1 MCNYVITY
9 TLINCLLTI
18 LFSVCL
24 LRRHQIVVVVFSDVD
39 DAVAAST
46 DPDMYRNSI
55 SPPND
60 VYARVTNGEVGVAY
74 VAIELDD
81 SDWPS
86 DGMFTIGADTTSA
99 TSGNQPLRTGF
110 AYRAF
115 IIAHP
120 LNV

>member
-1 MCNYVITY
+1 VCNYVITY

-18 LFSVCL
+18 LFFVYL
-24 LRRHQIVVVVFSDVD
+24 LRHHQIVVVVFPDVYT
-39 DAVAAST
+39 ASAASS
-46 DPDMYRNSI
+46 DPDMYHNRITS
-55 SPPND
+55 PND
-60 VYARVTNGEVGVAY
+60 AYTRVTNGEVGVAF

-99 TSGNQPLRTGF
+99 TSSNQPLRTGF

-115 IIAHP
+115 IIAYP

>member
-1 MCNYVITY
+1 MCNHVIIY

-18 LFSVCL
+18 LFIVCL
-24 LRRHQIVVVVFSDVD
+24 FRRHQIVVVVFSDVD

-55 SPPND
+55 SSPND
-60 VYARVTNGEVGVAY
+60 AYTRVTNGEVGVAY

-81 SDWPS
+81 LDWPS
-86 DGMFTIGADTTSA
+86 DGMFTIGADTTS
-99 TSGNQPLRTGF
+99 SNQPLRTGF